1 MTAVLPRAAVTWHI
15 APKAAS
21 SIYDGTQQPV
31 ARLLASYSSAQESR
45 AGGRGAGRVAGCML
59 FLWTLH
65 AAGMVI

>member
-1 MTAVLPRAAVTWHI
+1 MTPVLPCAAVTWHI

-21 SIYDGTQQPV
+21 SICDGTQPV
-31 ARLLASYSSAQESR
+31 TCLLASYSPAQESR

-59 FLWTLH
+59 LWMLY